1 MISQLPREFADYQTE
16 AEAEA
21 ESEKIEKFHFDV
33 GIF

>member
-16 AEAEA
+16 AEAE
-21 ESEKIEKFHFDV
+21 SEKIEKFHFDV